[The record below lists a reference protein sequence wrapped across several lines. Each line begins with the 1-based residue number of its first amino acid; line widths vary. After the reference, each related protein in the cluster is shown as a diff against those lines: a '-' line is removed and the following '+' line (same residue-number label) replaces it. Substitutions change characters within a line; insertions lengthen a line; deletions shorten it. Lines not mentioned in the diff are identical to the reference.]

1 MQLENH
7 FLKERLANMAPD
19 HIEAAVRENVKLKLE
34 ILNIGKE
41 MKKLKK
47 LLMQQ
52 DKDLSEAQRDRE
64 GYMGQNK
71 GREGEMK
78 ELERLFREEREKRKA
93 AEADLEEERERRL
106 DGEEEMERMRA
117 ELDGAVRGSEVDE
130 LEEVS
135 PHYRSV

>member
-19 HIEAAVRENVKLKLE
+19 HIEAAVKENVKLKLE

-52 DKDLSEAQRDRE
+52 DKDLAEAQRDRE
-64 GYMGQNK
+64 GYMGQTK

-93 AEADLEEERERRL
+93 VESELEDEREKRL
-106 DGEEEMERMRA
+106 DGEA
-117 ELDGAVRGSEVDE
+117 EIDRLRDEVDGAVRGSEVDE
-130 LEEVS
+130 LEEAG
-135 PHYRSV
+135 PIL